1 MKGHGGRPF
10 GYVGFLRV
18 LRLSPIRMDDRGAAV
33 PFTYLKVAIYGAI
46 FFWLICLISEHTLYK
61 YLIPKMLGKL
71 PAEFNAIIFSHKICV
86 EIRLFSSKLSQF
98 LCSVNY
104 NYLTRTETSS
114 QIVHP
119 HFFQTR
125 NYTSAVTTERDRMTN
140 MHACIYRYSYSTFF
154 PAAVRE
160 SGVRQLPTS
169 GWVYL
174 GRVGVNGERRTGT
187 RAGYRQLGK
196 GT

>member
-1 MKGHGGRPF
+1 
-10 GYVGFLRV
+10 
-18 LRLSPIRMDDRGAAV
+18 
-33 PFTYLKVAIYGAI
+33 
-46 FFWLICLISEHTLYK
+46 
-61 YLIPKMLGKL
+61 
-71 PAEFNAIIFSHKICV
+71 
-86 EIRLFSSKLSQF
+86 
-98 LCSVNY
+98 
-104 NYLTRTETSS
+104 
-114 QIVHP
+114 
-119 HFFQTR
+119 
-125 NYTSAVTTERDRMTN
+125 

>member
-18 LRLSPIRMDDRGAAV
+18 LRLSPIRG
-33 PFTYLKVAIYGAI
+33 PGSCSSIYVFKSCNFRRY

-98 LCSVNY
+98 LCYVNY
-104 NYLTRTETSS
+104 HYLTRTETSS
-114 QIVHP
+114 QVVHP

-125 NYTSAVTTERDRMTN
+125 NYAPAATTKRDRMTN